1 MGFSRQKYWSGLP
14 FPTPK
19 QVHNSMQYFEMVLLF
34 ILYST
39 SCNSLVLW
47 GSLSLNELCYF
58 PLIHINRRL
67 NSILYSKGHLGLSL
81 LSCICNGGYTD
92 DSLTARLLN
101 GTLLGLLGDKT
112 LSSAVCA
119 QQWDLWF
126 ANLMF
131 ARSFSASFWWGLSPP
146 GHH

>member
-101 GTLLGLLGDKT
+101 GTLLGLLGEKT
-112 LSSAVCA
+112 LSLAVCA
-119 QQWDLWF
+119 QQ
-126 ANLMF
+126 
-131 ARSFSASFWWGLSPP
+131 
-146 GHH
+146 